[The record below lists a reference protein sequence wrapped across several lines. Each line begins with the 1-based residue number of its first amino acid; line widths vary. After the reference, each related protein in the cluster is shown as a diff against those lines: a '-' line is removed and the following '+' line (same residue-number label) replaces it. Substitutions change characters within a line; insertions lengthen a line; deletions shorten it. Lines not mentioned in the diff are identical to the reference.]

1 MADPT
6 YAAPTR
12 QTPGQGYVQH
22 RLMRGGTNVVALGSH
37 ASEAGSAAN
46 RARVREALKGSD
58 AFRSTAM
65 QGEPSRQPQP
75 AHGTAGRTPRE
86 GGDHW
91 SQTVVRAVSQPGQPL
106 PEQVRAEF
114 EDRFGAD
121 FSDVRVHTDELAG
134 ESARAVGARAYTAAN
149 HVVFD
154 HGCFAPH
161 TGPGSAVLAHELAH
175 VLQQRAGVAR
185 EGGAPPTG
193 VEGSGP
199 TDSQERAADRHAAAA
214 LAPMWQQHAPSPSPV
229 RRERP
234 AGVPTDRPLVIQ
246 RWANLGSWSWD
257 TPFGHNSYPL
267 MVGSEAEWRARLA
280 NMDDEDEIHAWLQGF
295 VEAALDPGWA
305 SATRHPHGW
314 GNFANTVQ
322 RPPNDAEIMSFMRAL
337 YTAGEDLDL
346 PGGGAFEAGG
356 VTYATVMGQLS
367 RLVNRYQGRLIQE
380 MGARGEVMSSTNIR
394 AVAAQT
400 GPQVRLNMIV
410 AAGAAAQKGVDLVT
424 TANRLTGPARET
436 AHAAAMETI
445 RNAGRTIRH
454 VLSEHDAQVAF
465 QQQVVGQI
473 FDTVWGTIPGGNTLV
488 EAGKGIL
495 KFGLGEALKNAQDD
509 SGPSDQAETINAE
522 FVRTCNRLV
531 HEGLIVS
538 ADAQDAIN
546 GFEAVRR

>member
-6 YAAPTR
+6 YAAPSR
-12 QTPGQGYVQH
+12 RTPEQGHVQQ
-22 RLMRGGTNVVALGSH
+22 RLMRGATKVTALGAQVSR
-37 ASEAGSAAN
+37 ARSAAN
-46 RARVREALKGSD
+46 RALVREALL
-58 AFRSTAM
+58 
-65 QGEPSRQPQP
+65 
-75 AHGTAGRTPRE
+75 
-86 GGDHW
+86 
-91 SQTVVRAVSQPGQPL
+91 RAVSRPGQPL

-121 FSDVRVHTDELAG
+121 FGDVRVHTDEVAG
-134 ESARAVGARAYTAAN
+134 ESARAVGARAYTAGN

-154 HGCFAPH
+154 RGCFAPH
-161 TGPGSAVLAHELAH
+161 TGPGSEVLAHELAH
-175 VLQQRAGVAR
+175 VLQQR
-185 EGGAPPTG
+185 EGGAPGRGAPHTA
-193 VEGSGP
+193 VEVSGP
-199 TDSQERAADRHAAAA
+199 SDSEERAADRHAAAA
-214 LAPMWQQHAPSPSPV
+214 LAPLRNRNAPAPSPV
-229 RRERP
+229 RGGRP
-234 AGVPTDRPLVIQ
+234 AVRPANRPLVVQ

-267 MVGSEAEWRARLA
+267 MVGSEGEWRERLA
-280 NMDDEDEIHAWLQGF
+280 NLDDEDEIHAWLQGF

-314 GNFANTVQ
+314 SNFTNTVQ
-322 RPPNDAEIMSFMRAL
+322 RPPDDAEIMSFMRAL
-337 YTAGEDLDL
+337 YTAGDSLDL

-356 VTYATVMGQLS
+356 VRYSVLMDQLS
-367 RLVNRYQGRLIQE
+367 RLVDRYQGRLIQE

-400 GPQVRLNMIV
+400 GRQVRLTMIV
-410 AAGAAAQKGVDLVT
+410 AAGAAAHKGVDLVM

-454 VLSEHDAQVAF
+454 VLAEHDAQVAF

-495 KFGLGEALKNAQDD
+495 KFGLGEALKKAQEDG
-509 SGPSDQAETINAE
+509 GPSDQAETINAE